1 MRAAPLA
8 GAYPSAAYTS
18 ATHHQ
23 RETPALAAALV
34 VCACAAAAAQCITTI
49 AGRDSSPYFT
59 SDSSIFGVAPSGV
72 VFLVAGSSSCAAES
86 SGDGGLATQACLRTP
101 QGIAVDS
108 DGNILTA
115 DLNDGC
121 VRKVWIS
128 NGTITTVAGGG
139 SCTSGVGDG
148 GPATLACIAG
158 PVDVA
163 VDRNGSVLI
172 ADTSGNRIRKVAP
185 NGTITTLAGGTACTG
200 AFHGDGGPA
209 TLACLYGPQG
219 VATDAGGNVYFSDSP
234 RVNGTDYSF
243 VRKIW
248 ASSGRITTIAGGGTC
263 GNGNVDGGAATGAC
277 LSSPGGLVVDASGD
291 VVFTDDRASL
301 SAGSPLRRVPSP
313 PSPEVATAPA
323 ATMADPPRWRVQ
335 AS

>member
-8 GAYPSAAYTS
+8 GAYPSW
-18 ATHHQ
+18 
-23 RETPALAAALV
+23 RIPALAAALV
-34 VCACAAAAAQCITTI
+34 VCACAAAAAQCINTI
-49 AGRDSSPYFT
+49 AGRDSSPWRPTGLATGAAGMLYFT

-86 SGDGGLATQACLRTP
+86 SGDGGVVTQACLRTP

-115 DLNDGC
+115 DLNDCC

-163 VDRNGSVLI
+163 VDLNGSVL
-172 ADTSGNRIRKVAP
+172 
-185 NGTITTLAGGTACTG
+185 
-200 AFHGDGGPA
+200 
-209 TLACLYGPQG
+209 
-219 VATDAGGNVYFSDSP
+219 DAGWWHRLHGCIP
-234 RVNGTDYSF
+234 
-243 VRKIW
+243 W
-248 ASSGRITTIAGGGTC
+248 
-263 GNGNVDGGAATGAC
+263 
-277 LSSPGGLVVDASGD
+277 
-291 VVFTDDRASL
+291 
-301 SAGSPLRRVPSP
+301 
-313 PSPEVATAPA
+313 
-323 ATMADPPRWRVQ
+323 
-335 AS
+335 